1 MFPNSP
7 PGSLNSCPVTADSAI
22 FSCSR
27 NLRQPAFLEP
37 HPGGSG
43 WTKKSATSGLGR
55 ILWGVL
61 AATEFG
67 SEAIFVVY
75 QPMFFS
81 QKKAKQMMN
90 LVFCPWKTGL
100 EEKSRSQPYKLLWC
114 IDDSWWPFL
123 GGEHQLV
130 GSGPAQDSAGKSGDS
145 VGKIVELWWIFS
157 CHLWKHRY
165 LIGNFI
171 QSANKW
177 LPTTRNINLTRFA
190 ADSSF
195 KKQPIGLE
203 FRCPESSKHFFGKRS
218 KLGRSSRTC
227 LRHPS

>member
-1 MFPNSP
+1 M
-7 PGSLNSCPVTADSAI
+7 
-22 FSCSR
+22 
-27 NLRQPAFLEP
+27 FLEP

-43 WTKKSATSGLGR
+43 WTKKSASSGLGR
-55 ILWGVL
+55 ILWSVL

-81 QKKAKQMMN
+81 QKKTKQMMN

-190 ADSSF
+190 ADAS
-195 KKQPIGLE
+195 
-203 FRCPESSKHFFGKRS
+203 GKLS
-218 KLGRSSRTC
+218 KLGRSSRTW
-227 LRHPS
+227 RPDIHPNVTPASYCNLKADFNSY